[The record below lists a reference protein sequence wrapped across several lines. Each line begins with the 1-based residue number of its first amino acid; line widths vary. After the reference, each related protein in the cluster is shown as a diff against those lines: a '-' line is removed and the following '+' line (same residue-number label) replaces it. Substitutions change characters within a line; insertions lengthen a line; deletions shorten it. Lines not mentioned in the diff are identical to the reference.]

1 MKKVTAVI
9 PCYNEASGIADV
21 IHSFPRALLKA
32 HGYTLEILVIDNNS
46 SDTTAEVARAAGA
59 TVIFEP
65 KKGKGNAIRTG
76 FKSISADTDYV
87 VMLDGDDTYRPEEVI
102 RLLEPLS
109 SGFCNVVIGSRLGGK
124 ISTGSMKTF
133 NRIGNWTYSHMVR
146 YSFQVNVTDVLTGYF
161 AWTKAVIDQLHPY
174 LVSDGFAIEM
184 EMITKMARLGHE
196 IYSVPI
202 SYHSRAGQSNLQPI
216 QDGAR
221 IMNMFIKNLAWRPA
235 PLPAQTSMSAVR
247 GRRTKASFNRFIPR
261 FGERLPHGEKL
272 DE

>member
-9 PCYNEASGIADV
+9 PCYNEAKGIADV
-21 IHSFPRALLKA
+21 INSFPRALLKA
-32 HGYTLEILVIDNNS
+32 HGYKLEVLVIDNNS
-46 SDTTAEVARAAGA
+46 SDKTAEVARAAGA
-59 TVIFEP
+59 KVIHEA

-76 FKSISADTDYV
+76 FKSISTDTDFV
-87 VMLDGDDTYRPEEVI
+87 VMLDGDDTYRPEEII

-109 SGFCNVVIGSRLGGK
+109 SGFCDVVIGSRLGGK
-124 ISTGSMKTF
+124 ISDGSMKTF

-161 AWTKAVIDQLHPY
+161 AWKKSVIDQLHPH
-174 LVSDGFAIEM
+174 LISDGFAIEM

-202 SYHSRAGQSNLQPI
+202 SYHSRAGESNLQPI

-221 IMNMFIKNLAWRPA
+221 IMNMFLKNLAWRPA
-235 PLPAQTSMSAVR
+235 AEPTPKPDRQVR
-247 GRRTKASFNRFIPR
+247 GRRTRANFNRFVPR
-261 FGERLPHGEKL
+261 FGERLAPGEKF
-272 DE
+272 DD